1 MTDIYV
7 VRHGNTFDKGEVVTR
22 VGARTDP
29 ALSRSGCAQAEALAE
44 HFSGIVTGGFSKAY
58 CSALVRTRQTAEA
71 ILKQYAHAP
80 ELEVLDFLREVDYGP
95 DENRPEKEVI
105 ARIGV
110 EALSLWESQ
119 AVPPPGWKIDPNAI
133 KQQWQVL
140 FHQIATEQADQ
151 GPVLI
156 VTSNG
161 IARFA
166 LQATAAGSVSIETIK
181 LSTGAFGRFSIDR
194 DGNARL
200 REWNIR
206 PRQSA
211 FD

>member
-7 VRHGNTFDKGEVVTR
+7 VRHGNTFDKGDVVTR
-22 VGARTDP
+22 VGARTDL
-29 ALSRSGCAQAEALAE
+29 ALSQSGATQAKALAD
-44 HFSGIVTGGFSKAY
+44 HFSNEVSGGFSKAY
-58 CSALVRTRQTAEA
+58 CSALVRTRQTVEA
-71 ILKQYAHAP
+71 ILDRFDHAP

-95 DENRPEKEVI
+95 DENRPEEEVI

-119 AVPPPGWKIDPNAI
+119 AVPPPGWRIDPDFI
-133 KQQWQVL
+133 KQQWQAL
-140 FHQIATEQADQ
+140 FRQIASKENDQA
-151 GPVLI
+151 PVLV

-166 LQATAAGSVSIETIK
+166 LQAAAAGSARIDTIK
-181 LSTGAFGRFSIDR
+181 LSTGAFGRFNIDN
-194 DGNARL
+194 DGNAQV

-206 PRQSA
+206 PGQ
-211 FD
+211 